1 MLVLPRKEMWILNL
15 PEICY
20 PEIQDQ
26 ITQLYN
32 DTDFKDVTPKQ
43 LKDRAILAVTNDISL
58 ALN

>member
-1 MLVLPRKEMWILNL
+1 MNL